1 MAEQKQEINYVGQD
15 RNHTDLIKMEWRGA
29 DLWKSNWG
37 FLTDGYAKMDRD
49 MRPSER
55 KSTFELSLEF
65 SEPTRV
71 RVPTDVYFWK
81 RQSARTS

>member
-15 RNHTDLIKMEWRGA
+15 RNHTALIKMEWRGA

-37 FLTDGYAKMDRD
+37 FLTDGYAEIDRM
-49 MRPSER
+49 MRQFEQ
-55 KSTFELSLEF
+55 KSTFELPLEF

-71 RVPTDVYFWK
+71 SVPADVYFWK